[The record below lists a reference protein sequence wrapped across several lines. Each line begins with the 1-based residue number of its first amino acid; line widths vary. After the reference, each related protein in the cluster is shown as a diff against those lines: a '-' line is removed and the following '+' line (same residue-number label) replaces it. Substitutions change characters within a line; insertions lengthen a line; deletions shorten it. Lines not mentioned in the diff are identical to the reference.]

1 MGELYWDSTFE
12 IVVALME
19 AYPDINL
26 DEMGME
32 QLYQMVIALPDFADE
47 PKMVNEIILRHIL
60 REWYEE
66 KHR

>member
-32 QLYQMVIALPDFADE
+32 QLYQLVIALPKFADE
-47 PKMVNEIILRHIL
+47 PKMVNEVILRHIL